1 MRTAPLPESA
11 LLAPQTNPP
20 ADVGRR
26 LDAGAFPGPPQDRPS
41 VIEQSRSIRSRGADL
56 RQRAEGTRQ
65 RALALM
71 QETAAL
77 MLAAEQIRRPTPR
90 KELLGRSGYARLWA
104 RLQTMPVIEPA
115 KGILMAQS
123 GMRPGGGVR
132 RVAAGL
138 AALQHSGQGTGGSD
152 RRQVG
157 RRVPG
162 RAGTR
167 PPCQL
172 RLAAR
177 PSGQP
182 FAWASPSRPLGSRLV
197 RQLSD
202 CFTSLNRVPRG

>member
-26 LDAGAFPGPPQDRPS
+26 LDAGAFPGSPQDRPS

-77 MLAAEQIRRPTPR
+77 MLAAEQIRRPMPY
-90 KELLGRSGYARLWA
+90 KELLGRSGYARLRA
-104 RLQTMPVIEPA
+104 KLQTMPVIEQA

-123 GMRPGGGVR
+123 GCGPEAAFDLLRRSSQRSNIPVR
-132 RVAAGL
+132 EL
-138 AALQHSGQGTGGSD
+138 AAQIVARSAEESPPGSE
-152 RRQVG
+152 
-157 RRVPG
+157 PG
-162 RAGTR
+162 R
-167 PPCQL
+167 
-172 RLAAR
+172 LA
-177 PSGQP
+177 S
-182 FAWASPSRPLGSRLV
+182 
-197 RQLSD
+197 
-202 CFTSLNRVPRG
+202 